1 MTTKV
6 KITTEVRPF
15 FNGCASE
22 MGSEIIV
29 TEAEASLIIENGW
42 GEITGKAKTEKK
54 VRARKNG
61 KFVADDPNTDINE
74 AWVDG
79 S

>member
-1 MTTKV
+1 
-6 KITTEVRPF
+6 
-15 FNGCASE
+15 
-22 MGSEIIV
+22 MGSEIEV
-29 TEAEASLIIENGW
+29 TEAEAFLIIENGW

-54 VRARKNG
+54 VRARKAG